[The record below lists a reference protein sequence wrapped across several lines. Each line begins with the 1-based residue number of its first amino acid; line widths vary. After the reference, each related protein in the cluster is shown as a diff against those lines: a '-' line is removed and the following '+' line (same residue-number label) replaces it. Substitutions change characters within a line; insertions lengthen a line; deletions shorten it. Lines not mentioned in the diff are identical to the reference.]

1 LNATSYE
8 NLPGRFEGRRTF
20 PYTDK
25 KGKLCVKGTGLV
37 DVSLACSIG
46 KLYGFTSFKIVQ
58 ELFSGRIRP
67 ENAVWMHR
75 AQLDALQ
82 GAGGGSMTRRAG
94 FTIIEVVVVLLV
106 LGVVGVVVVAMA
118 PSFNVFQATPEA
130 EVIKGHLRYAQTM
143 AMDTNTVWGINIAA
157 GSYTLFNTITG
168 SNPYLPGVGSATA
181 TLPAGMSITAGIVSF
196 DKWGTPYTDSLGTVI
211 QNAGGYRDFT
221 LTLGTTTV
229 VIQISDN
236 TGFIP

>member
-1 LNATSYE
+1 
-8 NLPGRFEGRRTF
+8 
-20 PYTDK
+20 
-25 KGKLCVKGTGLV
+25 
-37 DVSLACSIG
+37 
-46 KLYGFTSFKIVQ
+46 
-58 ELFSGRIRP
+58 
-67 ENAVWMHR
+67 
-75 AQLDALQ
+75 
-82 GAGGGSMTRRAG
+82 
-94 FTIIEVVVVLLV
+94 
-106 LGVVGVVVVAMA
+106 
-118 PSFNVFQATPEA
+118 
-130 EVIKGHLRYAQTM
+130 M